1 MGTLIDSLVGLA
13 SPWLYVVVALLAAAE
28 SAALV
33 GLVIPGEAALLV
45 GGFAA
50 SQGRVSLPILIV
62 AATVSA
68 IVGDSIGYE
77 LGRHLGPRVRVTK
90 VGQWVGEDRWTKAE
104 GFIARR
110 GGPAVLLGRWVGL
123 LRALVP
129 GVAGMTRM
137 PYPRFLV
144 WNVLGAMVWAPAVV
158 SAGYFAGS
166 SFKRVERW
174 FGRASL
180 LILAVALS
188 AAGLWVAARWI
199 AEHRSAAT
207 RVGARIR
214 SSRVARQI
222 VRAASPIVTRLQPNR
237 AFLVVMAATFLMVGV
252 AGWAL
257 AETFDA
263 VVGAEGIA
271 RADQPVASWF
281 DAHRTAGLTSVM
293 RAVSTLGG
301 GTGAVVVAALV
312 GVAGWRRWGRRA
324 PVLMAVSFG
333 GALALSQAI
342 KHLVG
347 RTRPV
352 TSGATFDGFAFPSGH
367 TTVAVAVWGAVALV
381 VATRQPWRRQ
391 VAVWAGAIG
400 IGALVGFSRAYL
412 GAHWLTDVIGGWL
425 LGTVWIAAIVGA
437 DALIR
442 RRSELRDIIEED
454 EPASRDQ
461 NADGSAHGVHRSAG
475 RLTMRSSFH
484 RHVAAPMTGLG
495 LLAVSALGVLLL
507 SASVPALPS
516 QILLGVWI
524 SAAVLAALVTRAIGP
539 SLVTRAVVV
548 ALPLATVVLLHGV
561 GFPIGAETVATLAAG
576 LVPFGLA
583 SGWSHPTSLRRPRV
597 RRLAPGL
604 ALAGSLLLTSTAEA
618 TDPATGPPLGTPSG
632 AASKASTW
640 RW

>member
-33 GLVIPGEAALLV
+33 GLVVPGEAALLV

-62 AATVSA
+62 AATVAA

-77 LGRHLGPRVRVTK
+77 LGRHFGPRVRVTR
-90 VGQWVGEDRWTKAE
+90 VGRWVGEDRWTKAE
-104 GFIARR
+104 GFIERR

-144 WNVLGAMVWAPAVV
+144 WNVLGALVWAPTVV

-180 LILAVALS
+180 LLLAVALS
-188 AAGLWVAARWI
+188 AAGLWAVARWI
-199 AEHRSAAT
+199 AEHRSAT
-207 RVGARIR
+207 IRVGERVR
-214 SSRVARQI
+214 SSRGAQQLVRVA
-222 VRAASPIVTRLQPNR
+222 APIVTRLQPNR
-237 AFLVVMAATFLMVGV
+237 AFVAVMAAAFLVVGV

-293 RAVSTLGG
+293 RTVSTLGG
-301 GTGAVVVAALV
+301 GTGAVVVAVLV
-312 GVAGWRRWGRRA
+312 GIVGWRRWRRRA
-324 PVLMAVSFG
+324 PVLMAVSFW
-333 GALALSQAI
+333 GALALSQVI

-347 RTRPV
+347 RTRPT
-352 TSGATFDGFAFPSGH
+352 TSGAAFDGFAFPSGH
-367 TTVAVAVWGAVALV
+367 TTVAVAVWGAFALI

-412 GAHWLTDVIGGWL
+412 GAHW
-425 LGTVWIAAIVGA
+425 
-437 DALIR
+437 
-442 RRSELRDIIEED
+442 
-454 EPASRDQ
+454 
-461 NADGSAHGVHRSAG
+461 
-475 RLTMRSSFH
+475 
-484 RHVAAPMTGLG
+484 
-495 LLAVSALGVLLL
+495 
-507 SASVPALPS
+507 
-516 QILLGVWI
+516 
-524 SAAVLAALVTRAIGP
+524 
-539 SLVTRAVVV
+539 
-548 ALPLATVVLLHGV
+548 
-561 GFPIGAETVATLAAG
+561 
-576 LVPFGLA
+576 
-583 SGWSHPTSLRRPRV
+583 
-597 RRLAPGL
+597 
-604 ALAGSLLLTSTAEA
+604 
-618 TDPATGPPLGTPSG
+618 
-632 AASKASTW
+632 
-640 RW
+640 